1 MTRGAARYVLWVM
14 FAINLLNYADRWV
27 GSVVAPLIQKQ
38 FHLNDFQVGLL
49 GSAFIIVYALAAIPF
64 GYWADRGVR
73 KVVIGVGVAV
83 WSVATVASGLVG
95 SFAQLFVARAVLGVG
110 EASYYPAG
118 TSLLSDSFHKDQRP
132 RVMAIWDA
140 GSAVGI
146 AVGFAGG
153 GAIASAFGWRAAFLC
168 TALPGLVLAILAFTM
183 REPLRGAS
191 ERAGPKVEHLRE
203 AGWAGYQK
211 LIRIPT
217 LRATILAR
225 TSLYFV
231 LAAAAFWLPTLLGR
245 RFGMTV
251 GQAGLFSGVV
261 LVLGG
266 LAGTLLGAFIVDWFR
281 RRGRN
286 GDVTSLWVGIAGFLI
301 GAVFM
306 TVSLVGPWSL
316 GAIPIFV
323 PAFFIAVLSLY
334 LYSGPFDAVG
344 QNVVSPG
351 LRASAVTLQL
361 LVAHLLGDSYSTAV
375 VGAISDTVHSLML
388 ALLVTCPPLL
398 VLSAIFAA
406 LGLPTVRRD
415 TARMEAEWAEHAPDL
430 PSAAPAL

>member
-1 MTRGAARYVLWVM
+1 MLWVM
-14 FAINLLNYADRWV
+14 VAINVLNYADRWV
-27 GSVVAPLIQKQ
+27 GSVVAPLVQKQ
-38 FHLNDFQVGLL
+38 FGLNDFEVGLL
-49 GSAFIIVYALAAIPF
+49 GSAFIIVYALAALPF

-95 SFAQLFVARAVLGVG
+95 NFAQLFVARAVLGVG

-118 TSLLSDSFHKDQRP
+118 TSLLSDSFPKERRP

-140 GSAVGI
+140 GTAVGI
-146 AVGFAGG
+146 AIGFAGG

-168 TALPGLVLAILAFTM
+168 TAVPGLVLATLAFTM
-183 REPLRGAS
+183 REPLRGAA
-191 ERAGPKVEHLRE
+191 EHVGPKVAHLRE
-203 AGWAGYQK
+203 AGWDGYLR

-217 LRATILAR
+217 LRATILSR

-231 LAAAAFWLPTLLGR
+231 LAAAAFWLPTFLGR

-266 LAGTLLGAFIVDWFR
+266 LVGTLLGAFLVDWFR
-281 RRGRN
+281 RRGRD
-286 GDVTSLWVGIAGFLI
+286 GDVTSLWVGIAGFAL

-306 TVSLVGPWSL
+306 VVALAGPWSV
-316 GAIPIFV
+316 GAVPVFV
-323 PAFFIAVLSLY
+323 PAFFIAVASLY

-351 LRASAVTLQL
+351 LRASAITLQL
-361 LVAHLLGDSYSTAV
+361 LVAHLLGDSYATTA
-375 VGAISDTVHSLML
+375 VGAISDGVHSLMV
-388 ALLVTCPPLL
+388 ALLITCPPLL
-398 VLSAIFAA
+398 LLSAVFAA
-406 LGLPTVRRD
+406 TALPSVRRD
-415 TARMEAEWAEHAPDL
+415 TARMEAEWAARSEGRVDL
-430 PSAAPAL
+430 VTD

>member
-1 MTRGAARYVLWVM
+1 M
-14 FAINLLNYADRWV
+14 
-27 GSVVAPLIQKQ
+27 VAPLIQKQ

-344 QNVVSPG
+344 QNVVLPG
-351 LRASAVTLQL
+351 LRASAITLQL

-375 VGAISDTVHSLML
+375 VGRS
-388 ALLVTCPPLL
+388 
-398 VLSAIFAA
+398 
-406 LGLPTVRRD
+406 PTAS
-415 TARMEAEWAEHAPDL
+415 TA
-430 PSAAPAL
+430 

>member
-1 MTRGAARYVLWVM
+1 MIRGTARYVLWVM
-14 FAINLLNYADRWV
+14 VAINVLNYADRWV
-27 GSVVAPLIQKQ
+27 GSVVAPLVQSE
-38 FHLNDFQVGLL
+38 FRLNDLQVGLL
-49 GSAFIIVYALAAIPF
+49 GSAFIVVYALAALPF

-73 KVVIGVGVAV
+73 KVVIGVGVTI
-83 WSVATVASGLVG
+83 WSLATVASAFVG
-95 SFAQLFVARAVLGVG
+95 NFAQLFVARAVLGVG

-118 TSLLSDSFHKDQRP
+118 TSLLSDSFPKEQRP
-132 RVMAIWDA
+132 RAMAIWDA
-140 GSAVGI
+140 GTAVGI
-146 AVGFAGG
+146 AIGFAGG
-153 GAIASAFGWRAAFLC
+153 GAIAGAFGWRAAFLC
-168 TALPGLVLAILAFTM
+168 TAVPGLVLAILAFTM
-183 REPLRGAS
+183 REPLRGAA
-191 ERAGPKVEHLRE
+191 ERLGPKVEHLRE
-203 AGWAGYQK
+203 AGWGGYK
-211 LIRIPT
+211 RLIKIPT

-266 LAGTLLGAFIVDWFR
+266 LTGTLLGAFLVGWFR

-301 GAVFM
+301 GAVCM
-306 TVSLVGPWSL
+306 VVALAGPWSV
-316 GAIPIFV
+316 GVVPVFIPS
-323 PAFFIAVLSLY
+323 FFIAVAGLY

-361 LVAHLLGDSYSTAV
+361 LVAHLLGDSYSTAA
-375 VGAISDTVHSLML
+375 VGAISDGLHSLMA

-406 LGLPTVRRD
+406 TALPYVRRD
-415 TARMEAEWAEHAPDL
+415 TARMEDEWAQRDALEPDL
-430 PSAAPAL
+430 APE

>member
-1 MTRGAARYVLWVM
+1 VTRGAARYVLWVM

-83 WSVATVASGLVG
+83 WSLATVASGFVG
-95 SFAQLFVARAVLGVG
+95 NFAQLFVARAVLGVG

-118 TSLLSDSFHKDQRP
+118 TSLLSDSFLKDQRP

-168 TALPGLVLAILAFTM
+168 TAVPGLVLAILAFTM

-266 LAGTLLGAFIVDWFR
+266 LAGTLLGAFLVDWFR

-306 TVSLVGPWSL
+306 TISLVAPWRV
-316 GAIPIFV
+316 GAVPIFV

-351 LRASAVTLQL
+351 LRASAITLQL
-361 LVAHLLGDSYSTAV
+361 LVAHLLGDSYATAV
-375 VGAISDTVHSLML
+375 VGAISDTLHSLML

-406 LGLPTVRRD
+406 IGLPTVRRD
-415 TARMEAEWAEHAPDL
+415 TARMEAEWAEHAPDV
-430 PSAAPAL
+430 PSTAPAL